1 MIFQKHGFFSKS
13 ICAAIACMLFF
24 SCKNEMEKISSFRQN
39 DTIPV
44 ESALD
49 IEYFYSENAVL
60 KTKMT
65 AQIMNRYEVPESF
78 VELPQGFML
87 EMFDSLGNI
96 TSSISAKWARK
107 YEQKKILEAK
117 YNVVV
122 TDYVE
127 NKTLNTNHLI
137 WDEGQDKI
145 YSDKFVKITTPDKV
159 IYGDGFESDQNF
171 TNYRIINTKGEI
183 LLTRDRDK
191 EEE

>member
-1 MIFQKHGFFSKS
+1 MIFMKPGFLSKS

-24 SCKNEMEKISSFRQN
+24 SCRNEMEKITSFRQN

-65 AQIMNRYEVPESF
+65 AEIMNRYEVPESF
-78 VELPQGFML
+78 IELPQGFML

-96 TSSISAKWARK
+96 TSSISANWARK
-107 YEQKKILEAK
+107 YEQKKMLEAK
-117 YNVVV
+117 YDVVV
-122 TDYVE
+122 IDHVE

-137 WDEGQDKI
+137 WDEGEDKI
-145 YSDKFVKITTPDKV
+145 FSDKFVKITTPDKV

-183 LLTRDRDK
+183 LLTRDRD
-191 EEE
+191 EEEE